1 MMTRQWD
8 FIGEGRAACT
18 PRQPENAKGS
28 VNTGTAGV
36 FIRVA
41 LAVVFLYLTVV
52 SYLVLGVA
60 GPVFISI
67 LFVIAL
73 LVPYFYQVIKNLMD
87 RPRVTKDDRVLTRK
101 PPQEG
106 KIRVHP

>member
-1 MMTRQWD
+1 MTRQWD
-8 FIGEGRAACT
+8 HTDKFRAASIL
-18 PRQPENAKGS
+18 REFENARRNS
-28 VNTGTAGV
+28 HTDTAGV

-87 RPRVTKDDRVLTRK
+87 RPRVTKGDRVLTRK
-101 PPQEG
+101 SPQEG
-106 KIRVHP
+106 